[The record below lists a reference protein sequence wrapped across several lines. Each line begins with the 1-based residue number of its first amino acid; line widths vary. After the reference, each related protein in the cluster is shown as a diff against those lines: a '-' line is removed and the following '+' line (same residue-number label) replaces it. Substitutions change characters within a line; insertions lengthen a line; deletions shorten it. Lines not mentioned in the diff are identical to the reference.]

1 MMRVIGGRLA
11 DEVDVDVTGGLA
23 AGRRLPVKVGAKKLE
38 ARVLD
43 VGHPENGLGQ
53 PDRAK
58 KDGHTVGGAAAPAH
72 PGGWLDTPTRPNPE
86 GLALFGLGAS
96 DEVR

>member
-23 AGRRLPVKVGAKKLE
+23 AGRRLPVKVGAQELE

-43 VGHPENGLGQ
+43 VGHPGNGLGQ
-53 PDRAK
+53 PVDTCVMANLVVNGDEFYAVLRWG
-58 KDGHTVGGAAAPAH
+58 DEYLSRWTLLVGHMAGITHKAAA
-72 PGGWLDTPTRPNPE
+72 
-86 GLALFGLGAS
+86 
-96 DEVR
+96 

>member
-11 DEVDVDVTGGLA
+11 DEVDVDVTGGLI
-23 AGRRLPVKVGAKKLE
+23 AGRRLPVKVGTKKLE

-53 PDRAK
+53 PVDTCVIANLVV
-58 KDGHTVGGAAAPAH
+58 DGKTFSAVLRWGDEYLSRWTLLVGHMAGITHKAAA
-72 PGGWLDTPTRPNPE
+72 
-86 GLALFGLGAS
+86 
-96 DEVR
+96 

>member
-53 PDRAK
+53 PVDTCVIANLVVNGEKFNAVLRWG
-58 KDGHTVGGAAAPAH
+58 DEYLSRWTLSVGHMAGITHKAAA
-72 PGGWLDTPTRPNPE
+72 
-86 GLALFGLGAS
+86 
-96 DEVR
+96 